1 MWAVLAVV
9 LGCTDLATTATG
21 PQGSEVPDPQPPVR
35 YAVILL
41 DADTALEDGN
51 FVLRQRASI
60 RSLDGKVVAAAVVDF
75 GVTVGRVDPT
85 TTPMSEDGT
94 VAVTWT
100 IPPGITVGHL
110 LGCARPPGQ
119 SCRVVP
125 LLKWNR

>member
-21 PQGSEVPDPQPPVR
+21 PQGFEVPDPQPPVR

-60 RSLDGKVVAAAVVDF
+60 RSLDGRAVAAAVVDF
-75 GVTVGRVDPT
+75 SVTVGRVSPT
-85 TTPMSEDGT
+85 RTPMNEDGT

-100 IPPGITVGHL
+100 IPPRGGDHGHL

-119 SCRVVP
+119 P
-125 LLKWNR
+125 